1 MNLDDKIDIELEG
14 GSDSHPELKN
24 IFEEYDHHLPWNE
37 LGIYDL
43 HWYCKILG
51 IHTYYII
58 YASTQT
64 TIYIIHIIFL

>member
-43 HWYCKILG
+43 H
-51 IHTYYII
+51 
-58 YASTQT
+58 
-64 TIYIIHIIFL
+64 